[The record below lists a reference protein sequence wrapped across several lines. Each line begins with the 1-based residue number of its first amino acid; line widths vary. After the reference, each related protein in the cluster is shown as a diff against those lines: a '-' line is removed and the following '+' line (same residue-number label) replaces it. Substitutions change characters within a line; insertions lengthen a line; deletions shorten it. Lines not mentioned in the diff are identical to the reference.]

1 MGPWYSGNTDPWH
14 GSVRGSTP
22 LGSTQRNIGAK
33 IAVLFL
39 AVFLALVYLSQMKNS
54 KLPEKKFLVIGVPS
68 VELKA
73 ELADTAEKRTL
84 GLSGR
89 EKLGANEAM
98 LFVFA
103 DSSIR
108 QFWMKDIKFA
118 LDVIWIDENK
128 KIVDITKNALPDS
141 YPRTFS
147 PLLPAKYVLELNAG
161 FTDENK
167 IEIGDRVIF

>member
-1 MGPWYSGNTDPWH
+1 MINT
-14 GSVRGSTP
+14 
-22 LGSTQRNIGAK
+22 GAK

-54 KLPEKKFLVIGVPS
+54 KLLDKKFLVIGVS
-68 VELKA
+68 GVELTA

-108 QFWMKDIKFA
+108 PFWMTDMNFSLDI
-118 LDVIWIDENK
+118 IWIDENK
-128 KIVDITKNALPDS
+128 KIIDITKNTLPDS

-147 PLLPAKYVLELNAG
+147 PLLPAKYVLEVDAG
-161 FTDENK
+161 FVDESK
-167 IEIGDRVIF
+167 TEIGDGVIF